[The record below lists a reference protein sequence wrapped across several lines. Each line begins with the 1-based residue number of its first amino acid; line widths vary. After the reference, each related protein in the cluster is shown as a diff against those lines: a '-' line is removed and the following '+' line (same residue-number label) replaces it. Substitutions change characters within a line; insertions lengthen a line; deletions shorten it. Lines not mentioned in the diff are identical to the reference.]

1 MVCNFF
7 AVSTGG
13 SPIAVNVL
21 KGKMW
26 NEQSEFDAS
35 KDKTHFRQ
43 YETACDR
50 VRAFY
55 HEQHGSYYFA
65 RKALFV

>member
-1 MVCNFF
+1 MPLTMVRILLR
-7 AVSTGG
+7 VLGSGG
-13 SPIAVNVL
+13 SPLVVNVL
-21 KGKMW
+21 KGKLW
-26 NEQSEFDAS
+26 NEQSEFDAT

-55 HEQHGSYYFA
+55 HEQHGGFFSY
-65 RKALFV
+65 